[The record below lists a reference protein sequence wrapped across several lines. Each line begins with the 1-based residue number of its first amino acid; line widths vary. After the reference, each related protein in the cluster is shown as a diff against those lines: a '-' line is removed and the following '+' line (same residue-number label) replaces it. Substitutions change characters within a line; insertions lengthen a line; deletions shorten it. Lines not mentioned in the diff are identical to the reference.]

1 MNAQGELSTTDKL
14 VVQTLLQDGPT
25 TRSGL
30 QQQLGFSRPTISSA
44 VTRLVD
50 RGLLEEAGLA
60 AYGAGRNGRPQVLLR
75 PRSTIGAALGIE
87 LGRARVAVTVAAL
100 DGTVLAQK
108 LTTFEAGPSLPHRLG
123 VALRSVR
130 ALISSG
136 TITAD
141 SIVGT
146 GLAIS
151 GRHLPADDDPET
163 TGGDPAGF
171 PLERLRRL
179 IPAPV
184 LWDNNTRLAALR
196 HLREAPASATTGLLY
211 VVLSDGISAG
221 LIDGT
226 EIFRGGHGAA
236 GELGHLCV
244 DPAGPACWCGSRGCL
259 EALIGMGSILQR
271 AAEQGLEVADP
282 SELAAL
288 AATGDQR
295 ACELVTWAGT
305 LLGVALASTT
315 MLIDPRRIILS
326 GQMAQLGT
334 LLHEAA
340 LQELTRRRT
349 AVSLPVPELVLHEG
363 TQYEASHGA
372 ALQALQRW
380 GTDFMVTVQ

>member
-30 QQQLGFSRPTISSA
+30 QQQSGFSRPTISAA
-44 VTRLVD
+44 VSRLID
-50 RGLLEEAGLA
+50 RGLLEESGLA

-108 LTTFEAGPSLPHRLG
+108 LSTFEAGPSLSHRLS

-130 ALISSG
+130 TLMTSG

-146 GLAIS
+146 GVAIS
-151 GRHLPADDDPET
+151 GRHLPTGNDPEAAED
-163 TGGDPAGF
+163 DPAGL
-171 PLERLRRL
+171 PLERLRQL

-196 HLREAPASATTGLLY
+196 HLREAPASATTGLFY

-226 EIFRGGHGAA
+226 EIFRGGHGVA

-244 DPAGPACWCGSRGCL
+244 DPAGPDCWCGSRGCL
-259 EALIGMGSILQR
+259 EALIGTGALLRR
-271 AAEQGLEVADP
+271 AAAQGLEVDTP
-282 SELAAL
+282 GAL
-288 AATGDQR
+288 ASLAEDGNQR
-295 ACELVTWAGT
+295 AGELVSWAGT
-305 LLGVALASTT
+305 LLGVALASAS

-326 GQMAQLGT
+326 GQLTQGGT
-334 LLHEAA
+334 LLHHAA
-340 LQELTRRRT
+340 LEELTRRRE
-349 AVSLPVPELVLHEG
+349 AVSLPVPELILHPG

-380 GTDFMVTVQ
+380 GTDFLAAIQ